1 MGKKRIQLI
10 MIKNINAT
18 LKNAKAAVNQLK
30 EGNIIVY
37 PTDTLYG
44 FGVDASNETAIIK
57 LNKLKERAQPLSIL
71 LSNINEIDKYAELND
86 YSRTKIFNL
95 LPGPY
100 TVLLKSK
107 NNPKISKLVQAGSN
121 LIGIRVIN
129 LDFCNEIIQG
139 LGNPI
144 ITTSVNRHK
153 MPSLSSIKEI
163 NKEFPDINIYY
174 THDSIKSSG
183 STIIDFTLK
192 EEKVIRLGEG
202 NY

>member
-1 MGKKRIQLI
+1 
-10 MIKNINAT
+10 MIKNISAT
-18 LKNAKAAVNQLK
+18 SKNAKAAVNQLK

-44 FGVDASNETAIIK
+44 FGVDASNENAIIK

-107 NNPKISKLVQAGSN
+107 NNPKISKLVQSGSN

-129 LDFCNEIIQG
+129 LDFCNEIIQR

-163 NKEFPDINIYY
+163 NKEFPDINIYS
-174 THDSIKSSG
+174 TDDSIKSSG
-183 STIIDFTLK
+183 STIIDFSLK
-192 EEKVIRLGEG
+192 KEKVIRLGEG
-202 NY
+202 DY

>member
-1 MGKKRIQLI
+1 
-10 MIKNINAT
+10 MIKKIRAISKNI
-18 LKNAKAAVNQLK
+18 KSAVNELK

-44 FGVDASNETAIIK
+44 FGVDASNETTIIK

-71 LSNINEIDKYAELND
+71 LSDVNEIDEYAELND

-107 NNPKISKLVQAGSN
+107 NNPKISKLVQAGSH

-129 LDFCNEIIQG
+129 LDFCNGIIQR

-163 NKEFPDINIYY
+163 NNEFPDINIYY
-174 THDSIKSSG
+174 TDDSIKSSG
-183 STIIDFTLK
+183 STIIDFSLK
-192 EEKVIRLGEG
+192 KEKVIRLGEG
-202 NY
+202 DYK

>member
-1 MGKKRIQLI
+1 
-10 MIKNINAT
+10 MIKNISAT
-18 LKNAKAAVNQLK
+18 SKNAKAAVNQLK

-107 NNPKISKLVQAGSN
+107 NNPKISKLVQASSN

-129 LDFCNEIIQG
+129 LD
-139 LGNPI
+139 L
-144 ITTSVNRHK
+144 
-153 MPSLSSIKEI
+153 SLIHI
-163 NKEFPDINIYY
+163 
-174 THDSIKSSG
+174 
-183 STIIDFTLK
+183 
-192 EEKVIRLGEG
+192 
-202 NY
+202 

>member
-1 MGKKRIQLI
+1 
-10 MIKNINAT
+10 MIKNISAT
-18 LKNAKAAVNQLK
+18 SKNVKAAVNQLK

-107 NNPKISKLVQAGSN
+107 NNPKISKLAQAGSN
-121 LIGIRVIN
+121 LIGIRVIT
-129 LDFCNEIIQG
+129 LDFCNEIIQR
-139 LGNPI
+139 LGSPI

-183 STIIDFTLK
+183 STIIDFSLK

-202 NY
+202 DY

>member
-1 MGKKRIQLI
+1 
-10 MIKNINAT
+10 MIKNISAT
-18 LKNAKAAVNQLK
+18 SKNIKAAVNQLK

-129 LDFCNEIIQG
+129 LDFCNEIIQR

-183 STIIDFTLK
+183 STIIDFSLK

-202 NY
+202 DY

>member
-1 MGKKRIQLI
+1 
-10 MIKNINAT
+10 MIKMFSANSKNIKT
-18 LKNAKAAVNQLK
+18 AVNQLK
-30 EGNIIVY
+30 SGNIIVY

-44 FGVDASNETAIIK
+44 FGVDASNESAIIN
-57 LNKLKERAQPLSIL
+57 LNRLKERVQPLSIL
-71 LSNINEIDKYAELND
+71 LSNVNEIDKYADLD
-86 YSRTKIFNL
+86 DFSRTKIFNL

-107 NNPKISKLVQAGSN
+107 NNPKISKLVQAGSH

-129 LDFCNEIIQG
+129 LDFCNEVIQR

-163 NKEFPDINIYY
+163 KKEFPDINIFY
-174 THDSIKSSG
+174 TQDSIKSSG
-183 STIIDFTLK
+183 STIIDFSLK
-192 EEKVIRLGEG
+192 KEKVIRLGEG
-202 NY
+202 DY

>member
-1 MGKKRIQLI
+1 
-10 MIKNINAT
+10 MIKNISAT
-18 LKNAKAAVNQLK
+18 SKNAKAAVDQLK

-129 LDFCNEIIQG
+129 LDFCNEIIQR

-174 THDSIKSSG
+174 TYDSIKSSG
-183 STIIDFTLK
+183 STIIDFSLK

-202 NY
+202 DY

>member
-1 MGKKRIQLI
+1 
-10 MIKNINAT
+10 MIKNISAT

-71 LSNINEIDKYAELND
+71 LSNINEIDKYALLND
-86 YSRTKIFNL
+86 YSRKKIFNL

-129 LDFCNEIIQG
+129 LLVLLLLI
-139 LGNPI
+139 L
-144 ITTSVNRHK
+144 V
-153 MPSLSSIKEI
+153 
-163 NKEFPDINIYY
+163 
-174 THDSIKSSG
+174 
-183 STIIDFTLK
+183 
-192 EEKVIRLGEG
+192 
-202 NY
+202 

>member
-1 MGKKRIQLI
+1 
-10 MIKNINAT
+10 MIKNISAT
-18 LKNAKAAVNQLK
+18 SKNVKAAVNQLK

-129 LDFCNEIIQG
+129 LDFCNEIIQR
-139 LGNPI
+139 LKNPI

-183 STIIDFTLK
+183 STIIDFSLK

-202 NY
+202 DY

>member
-183 STIIDFTLK
+183 STIIDFSLK

>member
-1 MGKKRIQLI
+1 
-10 MIKNINAT
+10 MIKNISAT
-18 LKNAKAAVNQLK
+18 SKNVKSAVNQLK
-30 EGNIIVY
+30 KGNIIVY

-129 LDFCNEIIQG
+129 LDFCNEIIQR
-139 LGNPI
+139 LENPI

-163 NKEFPDINIYY
+163 NKEFPHINIYY

-183 STIIDFTLK
+183 STIIDFSLK

-202 NY
+202 DY

>member
-1 MGKKRIQLI
+1 
-10 MIKNINAT
+10 MIKNISAT
-18 LKNAKAAVNQLK
+18 SKNAKAAVNQLK

-57 LNKLKERAQPLSIL
+57 LNKLKERVQPLSIL

-107 NNPKISKLVQAGSN
+107 NNPKISKLAQAGSN
-121 LIGIRVIN
+121 LIGIRVIT
-129 LDFCNEIIQG
+129 LDFCNEIIQR
-139 LGNPI
+139 LGSPI

-183 STIIDFTLK
+183 STIIDFSLK
-192 EEKVIRLGEG
+192 EEKVIRLGKG
-202 NY
+202 DY

>member
-1 MGKKRIQLI
+1 M
-10 MIKNINAT
+10 
-18 LKNAKAAVNQLK
+18 
-30 EGNIIVY
+30 
-37 PTDTLYG
+37 
-44 FGVDASNETAIIK
+44 
-57 LNKLKERAQPLSIL
+57 

-107 NNPKISKLVQAGSN
+107 NNPKISKLAQAGSN
-121 LIGIRVIN
+121 LIGIRVIT
-129 LDFCNEIIQG
+129 LDFCNEIIQR
-139 LGNPI
+139 LGSPI

-183 STIIDFTLK
+183 STIIDFSLK

-202 NY
+202 DY